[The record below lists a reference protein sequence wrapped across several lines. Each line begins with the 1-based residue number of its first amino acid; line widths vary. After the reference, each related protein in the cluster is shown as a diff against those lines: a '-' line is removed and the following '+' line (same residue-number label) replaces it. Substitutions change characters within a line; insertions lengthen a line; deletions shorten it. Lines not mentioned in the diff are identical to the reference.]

1 MYQTKILKVAHDSGR
16 PAAKGNAALFE
27 VAEGSRQ
34 GMRGTLREL
43 EMFVGATYLDESCFV
58 SYETGRIIKYEIVE
72 GDVVKKEESL
82 IRKVKV

>member
-1 MYQTKILKVAHDSGR
+1 MHQTKILKVAHDSGR
-16 PAAKGNAALFE
+16 PATKGNAALFE

-72 GDVVKKEESL
+72 GDTEKKDEP
-82 IRKVKV
+82 IMRKVKI